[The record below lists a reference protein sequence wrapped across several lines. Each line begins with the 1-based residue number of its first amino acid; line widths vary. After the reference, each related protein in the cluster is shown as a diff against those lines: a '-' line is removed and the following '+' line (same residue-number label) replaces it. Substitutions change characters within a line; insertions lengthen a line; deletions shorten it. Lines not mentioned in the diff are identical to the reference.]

1 LVPTAAIVEPPAAP
15 LAATP
20 PGNDRD
26 ERIDL
31 LRGLCVILMLFGHL
45 GWRQFAVHLRVG
57 FVGVAEGFFLLSG
70 ATLGVVAARALDPVR
85 ARAFDRRLLRR
96 ALWLYGVNLIG
107 VAAFRLLTGPLFA
120 AREVERHWRDTP
132 ALWRWLSF
140 DQPSV
145 LNVLPRYALFLLLAP
160 LVLAALRRGRHV
172 GVAALSLALWG
183 VNLWTSG
190 ALALPGFESAR
201 APYPSTSW
209 QLLFFGGLIAGHA
222 AKTRGRGRLPGPLAL
237 AAALV
242 LTGCVLAAERASYD
256 ALGATISRPLLG
268 PLRLLNL
275 AAVALA
281 AWWLVDRLRRPVTA
295 AAGWLLLPYGR
306 NALPAFV
313 LHIPLVWALLAVPAV
328 AANDALRKPVAAALI
343 LALLPLIRLP
353 AVRRWLAP

>member
-1 LVPTAAIVEPPAAP
+1 MARAAP
-15 LAATP
+15 PLATP
-20 PGNDRD
+20 GASVAAPAHGERD

-45 GWRQFAVHLRVG
+45 GWRHFAVHLRVG

-70 ATLGVVAARALDPVR
+70 ATLGAVAARAFDPVR
-85 ARAFDRRLLRR
+85 ERAFDRRLLRR

-160 LVLAALRRGRHV
+160 LVLAALRRGRHLE
-172 GVAALSLALWG
+172 VATLSLGLWAA
-183 VNLWTSG
+183 NLWTRG

-201 APYPSTSW
+201 APYPGASW
-209 QLLFFGGLIAGHA
+209 QLLFFGGLIVAHA
-222 AKTRGRGRLPGPLAL
+222 ARTRLRARLPGALAL
-237 AAALV
+237 VAAAAV
-242 LTGCVLAAERASYD
+242 AATVIAAEVADYD

-268 PLRLLNL
+268 PLRLANL
-275 AAVALA
+275 IAIALA
-281 AWWLVDRLRRPVTA
+281 AWWLVDRVRRPLHRA
-295 AAGWLLLPYGR
+295 AAWLLIPYGR
-306 NALPAFV
+306 NALPAFI

-343 LALLPLIRLP
+343 LALLPLIRLA